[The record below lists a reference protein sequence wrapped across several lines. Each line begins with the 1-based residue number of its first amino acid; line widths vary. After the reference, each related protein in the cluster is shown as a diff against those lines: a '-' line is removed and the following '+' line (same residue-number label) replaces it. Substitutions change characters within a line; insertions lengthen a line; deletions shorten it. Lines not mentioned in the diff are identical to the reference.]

1 MPPTSAKHALTI
13 SNVSG
18 RKGLV
23 NIISLYILLLM
34 FFLESANSSFLLVYS
49 PPSLLSSSIFHYE
62 DLLDSP
68 LIKLH
73 KPKPTIFLENIEELT
88 SRKLYNVLKGPF
100 IKIFF
105 TSRTASLRLV
115 HRHLSFILR
124 LPP

>member
-34 FFLESANSSFLLVYS
+34 FFWNLPIAVSFLYILLQVSSPLVY
-49 PPSLLSSSIFHYE
+49 YE
-62 DLLDSP
+62 DLLYSP

-73 KPKPTIFLENIEELT
+73 KPKPTIFLENLEELT